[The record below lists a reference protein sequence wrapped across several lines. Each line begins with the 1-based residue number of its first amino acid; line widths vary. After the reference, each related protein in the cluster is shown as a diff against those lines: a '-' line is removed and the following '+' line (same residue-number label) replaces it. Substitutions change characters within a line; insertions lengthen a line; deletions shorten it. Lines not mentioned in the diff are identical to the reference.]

1 MKRYSYQERD
11 AYGSKPMTSSLLFF
25 DPLNHLHPLK
35 HLQILLNQ
43 LTKYTQSINKSWLS
57 SKMIFL
63 PRKRSIQGLPE
74 KGKNIDF
81 VWQLIF

>member
-1 MKRYSYQERD
+1 
-11 AYGSKPMTSSLLFF
+11 MTSSLLFF

-43 LTKYTQSINKSWLS
+43 LTKYTQSINNTTQSINESWLS
-57 SKMIFL
+57 SKLIFL
-63 PRKRSIQGLPE
+63 PRKKSIQDLPE
-74 KGKNIDF
+74 KGKNIEF